1 MTDNHRRFL
10 RKHHAPRRWSVAKS
24 LLAGAASTVIV
35 AGVTIAPASATT
47 TFHSNSRH
55 PAASVPGS
63 LSGTLTIGERE
74 YFQPTM
80 TQLVAAYEK
89 YRPGVT
95 VQVQEL
101 PNDNTYQTK
110 LLTEKLAGSLP
121 DIIANYDVL
130 SPTLTT
136 QGIEAN
142 LSPYLNSADLYPQS
156 YWLPN
161 FLASYIMDSGPDT
174 GQVHALPME
183 ADATVIYYNQNDFTA
198 AGVPLPTTNWT
209 WSQMLA
215 DAKKLGKM
223 KGGKQVQWGL
233 ADEPDWQ
240 AVYNPMIRDFGGT
253 AFGPKSA
260 GLDTPAALKAWA
272 TLIDP
277 TTNGTAVPYSIY
289 AAADYNA
296 ETLFQEGQV
305 AMYIGVRAQLPGVR
319 TATQGKFKFNVV
331 AMPYILPGKR
341 PTGAG
346 SVGWALTTQAKNIKL
361 SLDFLHWLYSGSGGM
376 KILEA
381 SYGVVPAVPSL
392 FGPNELWRKLPG
404 PPANESAFVTAA
416 SQGLVAP
423 QVPGVAFNTS
433 ATDIPKAIESVVDSG
448 ESITKAF
455 TTLNQEVNT
464 SYSSAG

>member
-24 LLAGAASTVIV
+24 LLAGAAGTVIV

-80 TQLVAAYEK
+80 TQLVTAYEK

-121 DIIANYDVL
+121 DIIATYDVL

-260 GLDTPAALKAWA
+260 GLDTPAALEGLGDFDRPDDGRHRGALLDLRGRGLQRRD
-272 TLIDP
+272 T
-277 TTNGTAVPYSIY
+277 VPGRPGGHVHRRASS
-289 AAADYNA
+289 APGRPLGH
-296 ETLFQEGQV
+296 TGQV
-305 AMYIGVRAQLPGVR
+305 QVQRGGDALYPAGQAAHGRWQRGLGTDHPGQEHQAVARLPALAVLGFRRDEDPRGVLRCRASCAVAVRA
-319 TATQGKFKFNVV
+319 
-331 AMPYILPGKR
+331 
-341 PTGAG
+341 
-346 SVGWALTTQAKNIKL
+346 
-361 SLDFLHWLYSGSGGM
+361 
-376 KILEA
+376 
-381 SYGVVPAVPSL
+381 
-392 FGPNELWRKLPG
+392 
-404 PPANESAFVTAA
+404 
-416 SQGLVAP
+416 
-423 QVPGVAFNTS
+423 
-433 ATDIPKAIESVVDSG
+433 
-448 ESITKAF
+448 
-455 TTLNQEVNT
+455 
-464 SYSSAG
+464 

>member
-1 MTDNHRRFL
+1 MAIRESEGRQFMTDNHRRFL

-24 LLAGAASTVIV
+24 LLAGAAGTVIV
-35 AGVTIAPASATT
+35 AGVTITPASATT

-121 DIIANYDVL
+121 DIIATYDVL

-183 ADATVIYYNQNDFTA
+183 ADATVIYYNQNEFTA
-198 AGVPLPTTNWT
+198 AGVPAPHGELD
-209 WSQMLA
+209 L
-215 DAKKLGKM
+215 
-223 KGGKQVQWGL
+223 
-233 ADEPDWQ
+233 EPDAGRRQEAREDEGRQ
-240 AVYNPMIRDFGGT
+240 AGAVGPRRRARLAGGLQ
-253 AFGPKSA
+253 P
-260 GLDTPAALKAWA
+260 D
-272 TLIDP
+272 D
-277 TTNGTAVPYSIY
+277 
-289 AAADYNA
+289 
-296 ETLFQEGQV
+296 
-305 AMYIGVRAQLPGVR
+305 
-319 TATQGKFKFNVV
+319 
-331 AMPYILPGKR
+331 
-341 PTGAG
+341 
-346 SVGWALTTQAKNIKL
+346 
-361 SLDFLHWLYSGSGGM
+361 
-376 KILEA
+376 
-381 SYGVVPAVPSL
+381 
-392 FGPNELWRKLPG
+392 
-404 PPANESAFVTAA
+404 
-416 SQGLVAP
+416 QGLRRDGLRA
-423 QVPGVAFNTS
+423 
-433 ATDIPKAIESVVDSG
+433 
-448 ESITKAF
+448 
-455 TTLNQEVNT
+455 EV
-464 SYSSAG
+464 GGP